1 MKVLLLGSTGLLGQ
15 AIAAEWRRRG
25 HTILEAA
32 RRDAP
37 LALDI
42 ADDAAL
48 TATLAAEA
56 PDMVVNGA
64 ALTDIDA
71 CERDPA
77 AAWRI
82 NARPLA
88 FLASWS
94 KRTGGRLVHVST
106 DHYYA
111 GGGAAAH
118 DEEAPVAL
126 LNEYARTKYAGEA
139 FALTTPH
146 ALVLRT
152 SIVGIR
158 GWEKP
163 SFAEWAIDVVAN
175 DRPATLFTDA
185 WSSSID
191 VATFARAALDMVDT
205 GASGRFNLAARDVY
219 TKEAFLREIASQLGV
234 TLTAAVPGSVAA
246 LATRRANNLG
256 LDVNRAEQVLG
267 YRLPTRAEVV
277 SAVLRQHRE
286 RRP

>member
-25 HTILEAA
+25 HTIREAA

-37 LALDI
+37 CALDI

-48 TATLAAEA
+48 AATLAAEA
-56 PDMVVNGA
+56 PDIVVNGA

-94 KRTGGRLVHVST
+94 KQTGGRLLHVST

-111 GGGAAAH
+111 DGGAAAH
-118 DEEAPVAL
+118 DEEAPVTL

-139 FALTTPH
+139 FALTAPQ

-163 SFAEWAIDVVAN
+163 SFAEWAIDVVTN
-175 DRPATLFTDA
+175 DRPATLFADA

-191 VATFARAALDMVDT
+191 VGTFARAALDMVDA

-246 LATRRANNLG
+246 LATRRASNLG

>member
-15 AIAAEWRRRG
+15 AIAPVWRQRG
-25 HTILEAA
+25 HTLVEAA
-32 RRDAP
+32 RRHSTIS
-37 LALDI
+37 LDI
-42 ADDAAL
+42 ADETAL
-48 TATLAAEA
+48 LETLAAEA
-56 PDMVVNGA
+56 PDIVVNCA

-71 CERDPA
+71 CERDTA

-94 KRTGGRLVHVST
+94 KQTGGRLVHVST

-111 GGGAAAH
+111 AGDAAAH
-118 DEEAPVAL
+118 DEQVPVTL
-126 LNEYARTKYAGEA
+126 LNEYARAKYAGEA

-158 GWEKP
+158 GWERP
-163 SFAEWAIDVVAN
+163 SFAEWAIDVAEN
-175 DRPATLFTDA
+175 DRPATLFADA

-191 VATFARAALDMVDT
+191 VKTFARAALDMADT
-205 GASGRFNLAARDVY
+205 GASGLFNLAAGEVY
-219 TKEAFLREIASQLGV
+219 TKENFLREIASQLGV
-234 TLTAAVPGSVAA
+234 TLTAAVPGSAA
-246 LATRRANNLG
+246 TLAIRRATCLG
-256 LDVNRAEQVLG
+256 LDVRRAETVLG

-277 SAVLRQHRE
+277 SSVLRQYRE
-286 RRP
+286 RRS

>member
-37 LALDI
+37 IALDI
-42 ADDAAL
+42 ADETAL
-48 TATLAAEA
+48 LETLAAQT
-56 PDMVVNGA
+56 PDIVVNGA

-77 AAWRI
+77 AAWLV

-94 KRTGGRLVHVST
+94 KQTGGRLVQVST

-111 GGGAAAH
+111 NGGDTAH
-118 DEEAPVAL
+118 DEEAPVVL

-139 FALTTPH
+139 FALTAPQ

-158 GWEKP
+158 GWKQP
-163 SFAEWAIDVVAN
+163 SFAEWAIDVAEN
-175 DRPATLFTDA
+175 DRPATLFADA
-185 WSSSID
+185 WSSAID
-191 VATFARAALDMVDT
+191 VGTFARAALDMAEA
-205 GASGRFNLAARDVY
+205 GAAGRFNLAAGDVY
-219 TKEAFLREIASQLGV
+219 TKEEFLREIASQLGV
-234 TLTAAVPGSVAA
+234 TLTAAVPGSVAT
-246 LATRRANNLG
+246 LATCRASNLG
-256 LDVNRAEQVLG
+256 LDVTRAEQLLG
-267 YRLPTRAEVV
+267 YRLPTRTEVV
-277 SAVLRQHRE
+277 SAVLRQYRE